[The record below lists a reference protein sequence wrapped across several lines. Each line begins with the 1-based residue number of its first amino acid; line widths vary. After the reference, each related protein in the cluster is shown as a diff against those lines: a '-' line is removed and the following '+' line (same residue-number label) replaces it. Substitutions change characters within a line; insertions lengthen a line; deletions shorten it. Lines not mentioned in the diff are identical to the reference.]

1 MGFFRMVVS
10 LEVLVLALLLVVP
23 LYWSIPVSLAAPA
36 AAGSAQVPAAWS
48 GGDVGFMA
56 RQLLLIGF
64 SLLLLFSLSPLIPA
78 IIALAFGA
86 VLLFRVAQRRGVSP
100 DRLKPL
106 SWGLFA
112 PLAVV
117 EFLPADMVVG
127 GLFSERAAAVPTLVN
142 WAYLGLSYCAIRSFL
157 VLREAMNRSELDP
170 LAALGC
176 LTFFGSYVAGPI
188 CGSRPFTREM
198 QAQTLTFEAALRA
211 VCRIGW
217 GAALLLVIAP
227 KLAGLDL
234 GGMTERAGLM
244 AGQGVLAWLDLY
256 RAFLVL
262 YFDFAGY
269 TSIAIGAALLF
280 GITLPE
286 NFRMPL
292 VSRSVQEFWQRW
304 HMSLGAFIGSYLFK
318 PIVRARGRPALA
330 IFCAF
335 VAVGLWHNVSWTY
348 LFWGFGH
355 GAALALQM
363 ILSKRMAAV
372 VLPLPI
378 RLLLPWAGWA
388 FTMTYVSLLSAIAN
402 SSGPAAAVDLVL
414 TLGGLG
420 G

>member
-1 MGFFRMVVS
+1 MVVS

-23 LYWSIPVSLAAPA
+23 LYWSIPVSFAMPA
-36 AAGSAQVPAAWS
+36 AAGSTQASGAAI
-48 GGDVGFMA
+48 GAGIGAAA

-78 IIALAFGA
+78 IIALAFAA
-86 VLLFRVAQRRGVSP
+86 VLFFRLAQQRGVSLE
-100 DRLKPL
+100 RLKPL

-112 PLAVV
+112 PLAAV
-117 EFLPADMVVG
+117 EFLPAELVVG
-127 GLFSERAAAVPTLVN
+127 ELFSERAAAVPSLVN

-157 VLREAMNRSELDP
+157 VLREAMNRGALDP

-188 CGSRPFTREM
+188 CGARPFTREM

-211 VCRIGW
+211 ICRIGW

-227 KLAGLDL
+227 KLAGVDL
-234 GGMTERAGLM
+234 AGLAERAGLA
-244 AGQGVLAWLDLY
+244 AGQGLLAWLDLY

-292 VSRSVQEFWQRW
+292 VARSMQEFWQRW

-318 PIVRARGRPALA
+318 PIVRSRGRPALA

-355 GAALALQM
+355 GAALAMQM
-363 ILSKRMAAV
+363 ILSKRLAGV
-372 VLPLPI
+372 VLPLPLS
-378 RLLLPWAGWA
+378 LLRPWAGWA

-402 SSGPAAAVDLVL
+402 SGGPAAAVDLVL
-414 TLGGLG
+414 TLGGMG